1 MLIWKLADCFDRML
15 NVPRQTYQRLLY
27 EAAVREGVN
36 VRFGARV
43 EKLADSSP
51 RPCVILSTG
60 ERIEADLIVGADG
73 NLPPS

>member
-1 MLIWKLADCFDRML
+1 ML

-73 NLPPS
+73 NLPPLLIPLHVTL